1 MMTKCTNLYR
11 NQIVWVDF
19 GNDNIGCEQNGIRPA
34 IVVQNNIGNKH
45 STTTIVIPITSQA
58 KANLPTHVLLSKDCG
73 LAKESTAL
81 CEQIKVISK
90 ERIIKVGSAISSADI
105 EKIDNAVLISM
116 GVVSK
121 VH

>member
-1 MMTKCTNLYR
+1 MDKNTNLHR

-19 GNDNIGCEQNGIRPA
+19 GKNNIGCEQNGIRPA
-34 IVVQNNIGNKH
+34 IIVQNNVGNKH

-58 KANLPTHVLLSKDCG
+58 KANLPTHVQLSKDCG

-90 ERIIKVGSAISSADI
+90 ERIIKVGSDISSADI
-105 EKIDNAVLISM
+105 KKIDNAVLISM
-116 GVVSK
+116 GLTSQ